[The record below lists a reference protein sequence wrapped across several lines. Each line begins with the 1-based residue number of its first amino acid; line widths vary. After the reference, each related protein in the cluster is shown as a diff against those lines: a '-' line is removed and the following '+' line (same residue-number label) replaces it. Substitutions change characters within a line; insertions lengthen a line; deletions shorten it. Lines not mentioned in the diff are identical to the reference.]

1 MKSEALLETLK
12 AVLDEI
18 DMNIAEIKRE
28 AHEFKRDI
36 VLGSENSQTG
46 KIVAERLIK
55 YIEEKIRQKEALID
69 KYNT

>member
-1 MKSEALLETLK
+1 MKSESLLETLK

-36 VLGSENSQTG
+36 VLGSENSRTG

-55 YIEEKIRQKEALID
+55 YIEEKLR
-69 KYNT
+69 